1 MHTTLCNNGV
11 FSFSTLLQWPIEF
24 TSYRFCIISICWDTP
39 SENTCIWH
47 YYQRCPVPLQ
57 LVNIHIGIYHCTCT
71 CTQSVSNREPCRTIQ
86 IVSRKYR
93 EEIEHIIVDHNRN
106 FKIARF
112 LRWFEIRKVSTAW
125 RIYNNRV
132 LFTDSNLYNL

>member
-1 MHTTLCNNGV
+1 MVFFLSVRSCNDQLSLHLTDFVLYPYVGIHQVRIHV
-11 FSFSTLLQWPIEF
+11 FD
-24 TSYRFCIISICWDTP
+24 IIIKDVQCLSNWWTFI
-39 SENTCIWH
+39 
-47 YYQRCPVPLQ
+47 
-57 LVNIHIGIYHCTCT
+57 IGIHHCTCT